1 MHLLEDFYSFSLDL
15 HYNAHFLRFFKI
27 SMSTQWGLWRENP
40 KLIGIPTVY
49 EHPLYFKMT
58 DLLTLGLGPLS
69 IILADLF
76 FLLSSWTYPKNITSH
91 ISLPAGV
98 FSLSFFLFFFF
109 FFFDYSWFTIF
120 CQFAGQQSDPVIY
133 TFFFTLSSTMF
144 YRKWSDTVPWAIQQN
159 LIAYLF
165 RLLVSWLL
173 WNFSNPVS
181 WKTNFSFWD
190 WGQYYFLPW

>member
-76 FLLSSWTYPKNITSH
+76 FLLTSWAYPKNITSH

-98 FSLSFFLFFFF
+98 FSLSFFFFLIIVDLQYSVNLLDSKATQLYIHFF
-109 FFFDYSWFTIF
+109 SHYPPLCSIASDQIQFLGLYSKISLLISLDF
-120 CQFAGQQSDPVIY
+120 
-133 TFFFTLSSTMF
+133 
-144 YRKWSDTVPWAIQQN
+144 WSVDCSEISAIQWVEKLIFHFETEGNITSYLDKPN
-159 LIAYLF
+159 L
-165 RLLVSWLL
+165 
-173 WNFSNPVS
+173 
-181 WKTNFSFWD
+181 
-190 WGQYYFLPW
+190 